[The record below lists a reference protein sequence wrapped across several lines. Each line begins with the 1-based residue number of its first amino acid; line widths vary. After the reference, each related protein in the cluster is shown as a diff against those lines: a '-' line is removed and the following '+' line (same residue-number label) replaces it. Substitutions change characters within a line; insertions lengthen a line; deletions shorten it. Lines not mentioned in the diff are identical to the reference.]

1 MTTALALST
10 DKIAALVAG
19 GVLVLFMALL
29 SSSFIRT
36 RRGLAAAAMAESG
49 EVPPTAP
56 KEPLFARLRRDR
68 DRKPPPAVTRREFFR
83 RSLVGSMLVFS
94 AEFGGA
100 SLAFLWPNLKGGFG
114 SVIAAGKIEDIKAF
128 IQQTSQPFYAGVGR
142 FYIVPYNGS
151 GKDEGTGTDY
161 EADGVISNGLMPLY
175 QRCVHLGC
183 RVPFCQS
190 SQWFEC
196 PCHGSKYN
204 KAGEYQLGPA
214 PHGMDR
220 FKITVEADGTVLVDT
235 STIVLGPPRG
245 TDTIQESPQGP
256 FCVAPG

>member
-1 MTTALALST
+1 MTPLLALSPS
-10 DKIAALVAG
+10 KIAALVAV
-19 GVLVLFMALL
+19 GVLVLFMTLL
-29 SSSFIRT
+29 ASSFIRA
-36 RRGLAAAAMAESG
+36 RRGIAAQVMEREG
-49 EVPPTAP
+49 EPPPTAP
-56 KEPLFARLRRDR
+56 KEPKRPGRA
-68 DRKPPPAVTRREFFR
+68 RKPAPAVTRREFFR
-83 RSLVGSMLVFS
+83 RSLVGSLLVFS

-114 SVIAAGKIEDIKAF
+114 SVITAGKIDDIRNQ
-128 IQQTSQPFYAGVGR
+128 IQQTNQPFYYGAGR
-142 FYIVPYNGS
+142 FYIVPYNGTGS
-151 GKDEGTGTDY
+151 DPGTGTDY
-161 EADGVISNGLMPLY
+161 ETDGVISQGLMPLY

-183 RVPFCQS
+183 RVPFCQQ

-220 FKITVEADGTVLVDT
+220 FKITIDPDGTVNVDT
-235 STIVLGPPRG
+235 SVIILGPPRG
-245 TDTIQESPQGP
+245 TDTIHESPQGP

>member
-1 MTTALALST
+1 MTAF
-10 DKIAALVAG
+10 AALVAV

-29 SSSFIRT
+29 VTSFARSRRTIVART
-36 RRGLAAAAMAESG
+36 RAEAG
-49 EVPPTAP
+49 QAPPT
-56 KEPLFARLRRDR
+56 EP
-68 DRKPPPAVTRREFFR
+68 KPPRPRRPAPAVTRREFFR
-83 RSLVGSMLVFS
+83 RSLVGSLLVFS

-114 SVIAAGKIEDIKAF
+114 STILAGKISDIKNT
-128 IQQTSQPFYAGVGR
+128 IQQTNQPYYNGPGR
-142 FYIVPYNGS
+142 FYIVPYNGT
-151 GKDEGTGTDY
+151 GKDPTTGTDY
-161 EADGVISNGLMPLY
+161 VADGVVSQGLMPLY

-183 RVPFCQS
+183 RVPFCQQ

-220 FKITVEADGTVLVDT
+220 FPITIDSAGNVMVNTGTQV
-235 STIVLGPPRG
+235 IGPPRG
-245 TDTIQESPQGP
+245 TNTIHEAPQGP